1 MGLELWAVGRPGDSH
16 GRQAGRGK
24 LTSSSRNPGQTLGKV
39 YVLSLAQLIQ
49 RLI

>member
-1 MGLELWAVGRPGDSH
+1 MGLELWAVRIPDDSH
-16 GRQAGRGK
+16 GQQAGKGK
-24 LTSSSRNPGQTLGKV
+24 LASSSSAPGQTLGKV